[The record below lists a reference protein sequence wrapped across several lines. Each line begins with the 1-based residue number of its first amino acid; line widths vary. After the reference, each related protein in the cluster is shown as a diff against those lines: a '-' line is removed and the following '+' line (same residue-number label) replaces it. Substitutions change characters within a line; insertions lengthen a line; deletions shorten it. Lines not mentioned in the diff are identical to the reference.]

1 MKGSFLCIIHYLT
14 LVLMELLV
22 PWLFDLVS
30 VVLLV
35 RTWRHGGH
43 VGGQEQK
50 HFSPLGTK
58 LYFHVNSWRKNSIV
72 LTPNMAPLSRG
83 CKPRMKQ
90 LGKFLFPPGRDTSQS
105 QGSPPAPLPAQYV
118 FIRCQNTNHCVTA
131 PLIYYLNKCTL
142 ENLRICISKPW
153 LLKCQ
158 SIMTEKMFRIVSVL
172 NESIEMMLKCLRN
185 RGVISFL
192 PPPGGPMADT
202 SNWSTSFRIDVSF
215 LEVKRAMRYKA
226 ITFGYDGATR
236 RGTGSS
242 CRGANALRVQSKGT
256 LFWLKNLR
264 AKVCVRPMRL
274 RAFWEALM
282 HLHHHTICV
291 DPCLPRLL
299 IWRNC
304 IF

>member
-1 MKGSFLCIIHYLT
+1 MLCTIHYLT
-14 LVLMELLV
+14 LVLIELLIL
-22 PWLFDLVS
+22 WLFPW
-30 VVLLV
+30 
-35 RTWRHGGH
+35 TWYQSISGLHRH
-43 VGGQEQK
+43 
-50 HFSPLGTK
+50 
-58 LYFHVNSWRKNSIV
+58 
-72 LTPNMAPLSRG
+72 
-83 CKPRMKQ
+83 
-90 LGKFLFPPGRDTSQS
+90 PP
-105 QGSPPAPLPAQYV
+105 PPPPPQYV
-118 FIRCQNTNHCVTA
+118 RRYQFIHLGVVKHYDSEVSCTRTQHSHLSEACTRTFSIRCQNTNHWVTT
-131 PLIYYLNKCTL
+131 PPIYYLNKCTL

-215 LEVKRAMRYKA
+215 LEAKRAIRYKA
-226 ITFGYDGATR
+226 IAFGYDGATR

-242 CRGANALRVQSKGT
+242 WRGVKGPYSQGVLGT
-256 LFWLKNLR
+256 LKTKGFLGSTN
-264 AKVCVRPMRL
+264 V
-274 RAFWEALM
+274 LM
-282 HLHHHTICV
+282 HLHHLTICV

-299 IWRNC
+299 NWRTW